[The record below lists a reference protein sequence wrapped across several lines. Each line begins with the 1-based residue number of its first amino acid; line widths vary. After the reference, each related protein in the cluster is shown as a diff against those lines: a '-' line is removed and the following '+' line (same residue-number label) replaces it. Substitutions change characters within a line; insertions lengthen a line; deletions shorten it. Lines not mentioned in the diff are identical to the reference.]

1 MDIVRYNVGGG
12 DDPTHNHVTRSDSKL
27 PCFAEPQYNED
38 GTFKTD
44 ENGCYMYDY
53 NWNADKNQTN
63 VLQKIKEQNAN
74 VHIEGYTNSPPWFM
88 TNSKCSSGGV
98 GGAEILTHQ
107 DTRSLRY
114 FWQM

>member
-1 MDIVRYNVGGG
+1 MGWWGNRIGYSDKLAGTARNFFYSEDGLGLDIVRYNVGGG

-63 VLQKIKEQNAN
+63 VLQK
-74 VHIEGYTNSPPWFM
+74 
-88 TNSKCSSGGV
+88 
-98 GGAEILTHQ
+98 
-107 DTRSLRY
+107 
-114 FWQM
+114 

>member
-1 MDIVRYNVGGG
+1 MGWWGNRIGYSDKLAQDSAELFYSEDGLGLDIVRYNVGGG

-63 VLQKIKEQNAN
+63 VLQK
-74 VHIEGYTNSPPWFM
+74 
-88 TNSKCSSGGV
+88 
-98 GGAEILTHQ
+98 
-107 DTRSLRY
+107 
-114 FWQM
+114 